1 MTVVLSIIG
10 SLQLFNEPI
19 IMSTMTSLPPSY
31 TPNMDIYNMAFSYGN
46 ANYSATLSI
55 ILAVITIATS
65 MVFISLA
72 SRRRARPA
80 R

>member
-1 MTVVLSIIG
+1 
-10 SLQLFNEPI
+10 
-19 IMSTMTSLPPSY
+19 
-31 TPNMDIYNMAFSYGN
+31 MAFSYGN

-72 SRRRARPA
+72 SRGRARPGGEEVGMERDA
-80 R
+80 